1 MSRFLSN
8 SGIVYAS
15 HKENLPIR
23 GLLRDVGVGNLNV
36 VKDGDDQFSF

>member
-23 GLLRDVGVGNLNV
+23 ELLQDVGVGNLNV
-36 VKDGDDQFSF
+36 VKEWE